1 MWYTL
6 TYVELILLG
15 LIQMTTLQIK
25 NNSKPNLSLR
35 TKIADTF
42 FSKLM
47 GLMFIKKLEENS
59 GLLLSDHYE
68 SRINSSIHMLF
79 MNFDLCVV
87 WLDKNLL
94 VVDVKKA
101 KKWRPAY
108 FPRAAAQHVLET
120 GVTHI
125 NDFSIGDQLSFE
137 YEK

>member
-1 MWYTL
+1 
-6 TYVELILLG
+6 
-15 LIQMTTLQIK
+15 MTTLQIK
-25 NNSKPNLSLR
+25 NNSNPTVSIQ

-42 FSKLM
+42 FSKLL
-47 GLMFIKKLEENS
+47 GLMFKQKLDANS
-59 GLLLSDHYE
+59 GLLLSDRYE
-68 SRINSSIHMLF
+68 SRLNSSIHMFF

-120 GVTHI
+120 SITHI

>member
-1 MWYTL
+1 
-6 TYVELILLG
+6 
-15 LIQMTTLQIK
+15 MTTLLIK
-25 NNSKPNLSLR
+25 NSSNPNFFIH
-35 TKIADTF
+35 TKVADSF
-42 FSKLM
+42 FSKLL
-47 GLMFIKKLEENS
+47 GLMFKQQLAEGT
-59 GLLLSDHYE
+59 GLLLSDRYE

-108 FPRAAAQHVLET
+108 FPRSAAQHVLET

>member
-1 MWYTL
+1 
-6 TYVELILLG
+6 
-15 LIQMTTLQIK
+15 MTTLLIK
-25 NNSKPNLSLR
+25 NSSKPNLSIH
-35 TKIADTF
+35 TKVADSF
-42 FSKLM
+42 FSKLL
-47 GLMFIKKLEENS
+47 GLMFKQKLDEGT
-59 GLLLSDHYE
+59 GLLLSDRYE

-94 VVDVKKA
+94 VVDVKEA

-125 NDFSIGDQLSFE
+125 SDFSIGDQLSFE
-137 YEK
+137 NEK

>member
-1 MWYTL
+1 VVHFNV
-6 TYVELILLG
+6 VELILHG
-15 LIQMTTLQIK
+15 LLHMTTLLIK
-25 NNSKPNLSLR
+25 NSSKPNLSIQ

-42 FSKLM
+42 FSKLL
-47 GLMFIKKLEENS
+47 GLMFKQKLEENS
-59 GLLLSDHYE
+59 GLLLSDRYE

-94 VVDVKKA
+94 VVDVKNA

-108 FPRAAAQHVLET
+108 FPCAAAQHVLET
-120 GVTHI
+120 GITHI

-137 YEK
+137 YEI